1 MWWFSAPPHKMSGL
15 SKPGLYQTG
24 AMLYAIDV
32 MNADKPPSNHRLT
45 VKEAAKRLN
54 VSEAAI
60 RQRIQRSSIA
70 HEKDEETNRVY
81 VLISEDFDRLDEDE
95 TPYETSYERELIDT
109 LREQLAAEREAN
121 RENRRIIAA
130 LASRIPEIEAPK
142 EASSGPRESSE
153 AVSESPRASREEWTL
168 GHEGETYGTSTQEA
182 EESLHPPRKR
192 SWWRAF
198 FGLE

>member
-1 MWWFSAPPHKMSGL
+1 MLWFSAPPHKMSGL

-60 RQRIQRSSIA
+60 RQRIQRGSIA

-130 LASRIPEIEAPK
+130 LASRIPEIEAPS
-142 EASSGPRESSE
+142 EPREAPVTASE
-153 AVSESPRASREEWTL
+153 EPFNTHHAPQES
-168 GHEGETYGTSTQEA
+168 QEP
-182 EESLHPPRKR
+182 SQSR
-192 SWWRAF
+192 SWLHRFF
-198 FGLE
+198 FGPG

>member
-1 MWWFSAPPHKMSGL
+1 MRYAATVMDAGESP
-15 SKPGLYQTG
+15 SK
-24 AMLYAIDV
+24 
-32 MNADKPPSNHRLT
+32 HRLT

-60 RQRIQRSSIA
+60 RQRIQRGSIA

-81 VLISEDFDRLDEDE
+81 VLIDEDFGRLDEDE
-95 TPYETSYERELIDT
+95 TPYEPGYERELIDT

-121 RENRRIIAA
+121 RENRHIIAA
-130 LASRIPEIEAPK
+130 LASRIPEIEAPR
-142 EASSGPRESSE
+142 EARESPETASE
-153 AVSESPRASREEWTL
+153 RPTASREEWSL
-168 GHEGETYGTSTQEA
+168 GHEGETYGTSPQEA
-182 EESLHPPRKR
+182 EESLHRHRKR